1 MARIQIIKDERDCN
15 RCGRKG
21 CGGDVIRDGKG
32 GIKAHLVCPGY
43 SGVQPFRVPLLT
55 MAAQNPGSLTA
66 LAPVLEQLGL
76 QLDMIPRKPG
86 FRFIV
91 KSTDQEVRN

>member
-15 RCGRKG
+15 RCARKG

-32 GIKAHLVCPGY
+32 GIKSHLVCPGFR
-43 SGVQPFRVPLLT
+43 SQQPFRMPLLT
-55 MAAQNPGSLTA
+55 LAAQNTGSLTA

-76 QLDMIPRKPG
+76 QLDIIPRKPG
-86 FRFIV
+86 FRFMI
-91 KSTDQEVRN
+91 KSTDQEVR

>member
-32 GIKAHLVCPGY
+32 GIRSHLVCPGHT
-43 SGVQPFRVPLLT
+43 GVQPFRMPLLT
-55 MAAQNPGSLTA
+55 LAAQNRGSLTA

-76 QLDMIPRKPG
+76 QLDIIPRRPG

-91 KSTDQEVRN
+91 KNTDQEVR

>member
-15 RCGRKG
+15 KCGRKG
-21 CGGDVIRDGKG
+21 CGGDIIRDGKG
-32 GIKAHLVCPGY
+32 GIKTHLVCPGFT
-43 SGVQPFRVPLLT
+43 GAQPFRVPLLT
-55 MAAQNPGSLTA
+55 LAAQNQGSLTA

-76 QLDMIPRKPG
+76 QLDIIPRRPG

-91 KSTDQEVRN
+91 KSTDQEIR

>member
-32 GIKAHLVCPGY
+32 GIKTHLVCPGW
-43 SGVQPFRVPLLT
+43 SGVHPYRVPLLT
-55 MAAQNPGSLTA
+55 IAAQNPGSLTA
-66 LAPVLEQLGL
+66 LASVLDNLGL
-76 QLDMIPRKPG
+76 QLDIIPRKPG

-91 KSTDQEVRN
+91 KESDQEVRT

>member
-21 CGGDVIRDGKG
+21 CAGDILRDRKG
-32 GIKAHLVCPGY
+32 GIKAYLVCPGF
-43 SGVQPFRVPLLT
+43 VKQQDFRVPLLT
-55 MAAQNPGSLTA
+55 IAAQNPGSLTA
-66 LAPVLEQLGL
+66 LAPVLDNLGL
-76 QLDMIPRKPG
+76 QLDIIPRRPG

-91 KSTDQEVRN
+91 KATDQEVRD